1 MTEISL
7 RAITRKTLKT
17 THASRFEVND
27 RRYETAGKENNRP
40 SGKSSKGN
48 DHKLKEEFI
57 YLKKFR
63 INFLNVQD
71 KHQDCLVD
79 CFVLPSLDFEF
90 HLHS

>member
-7 RAITRKTLKT
+7 RAITRKTLTT

-27 RRYETAGKENNRP
+27 RRYETAGKVNNRQ

-57 YLKKFR
+57 YLK
-63 INFLNVQD
+63 N
-71 KHQDCLVD
+71 
-79 CFVLPSLDFEF
+79 
-90 HLHS
+90 

>member
-27 RRYETAGKENNRP
+27 RRYEIASKVNNRQ

-57 YLKKFR
+57 YLK
-63 INFLNVQD
+63 N
-71 KHQDCLVD
+71 
-79 CFVLPSLDFEF
+79 
-90 HLHS
+90 